1 VSENVAYGHF
11 SPPDGH
17 VRKNTLSDAGEQAAK
32 ARTMWLRPIR
42 NDPRFVESGRGIH
55 RSVHLHSRPVSNI
68 LEGSSKPA
76 TLSLS
81 ANLGRIPVAVKFPTV
96 LPPDE
101 TP

>member
-1 VSENVAYGHF
+1 MKALLLDNYGRLVDDDRRRF
-11 SPPDGH
+11 G
-17 VRKNTLSDAGEQAAK
+17 N
-32 ARTMWLRPIR
+32 LRPAPEVAEDTR
-42 NDPRFVESGRGIH
+42 KVGR

-76 TLSLS
+76 ILSLS